1 MKSFLLIGALLMTS
15 PSSFASQVCPSGQTE
30 IRSAHILVRGN
41 ELTIVRMG
49 NATPVTQNLNVG
61 IASSGL
67 YDICL
72 KDDGQDGYTITSAAR
87 IK

>member
-15 PSSFASQVCPSGQTE
+15 LSSFASQACPSGQTE
-30 IRSAHILVRGN
+30 VRSAHILVSGN
-41 ELTIVRMG
+41 KLIIVRMG

-61 IASSGL
+61 ITLSGL

-72 KDDGQDGYTITSAAR
+72 QDDGQDGYTITSATR